1 MRVVYTAFEGRYSDS
16 PRALYERL
24 RHLRPKAQHTWLCDP
39 LHAAGFPAD
48 VRTVS
53 HDGRKAIT
61 ALETADLIVSNTH
74 IELDWVKK
82 PGATYLQ
89 TWHGTPLKR
98 IHNDVLWAPEGRLAY
113 LDRDVERWDYLLS
126 PNHVST
132 PRLRD
137 AFGFTGEVLEV
148 GYPRNDVL
156 SSPDAPAIRA
166 RVRAALGIPDDVTA
180 VLYTPTWRD
189 NEYWADGTPDVSL
202 ALDVDAFVE
211 TLGPKQWLLPRLHYM
226 VTSRSEALDR
236 DGVVDVS
243 WYPDVHELYLAA
255 DVMIT
260 DYSSTMF
267 DFAITGK
274 PMLFY
279 AYDLESYRDSLRGFY
294 FDFQPLAPG
303 PVLETSAEVID
314 ALQHLDE
321 VTEAYRERYATFQE
335 LFTHL
340 DDGHATDR
348 LRWLFAKHHRRP
360 QLSPWPLTAVP
371 EPSGSA

>member
-1 MRVVYTAFEGRYSDS
+1 VNIVYCAFDGRYSDN

-24 RHLRPKAQHTWLCDP
+24 RPSLPGAQHTWLRDP
-39 LHAAGFPAD
+39 LHASGFPRGT
-48 VRTVS
+48 RTVRYGS
-53 HDGRKAIT
+53 RRGRA
-61 ALETADLIVSNTH
+61 ALEAADLVVSNTH
-74 IELDWVKK
+74 IEVDWVKK
-82 PGATYLQ
+82 PGAVYLQ

-113 LDRDVERWDYLLS
+113 LDQDVQRWDYLLS
-126 PNHVST
+126 PNEVST

-137 AFGFTGEVLEV
+137 AFGFTGEVLET

-156 SSPDAPAIRA
+156 SSPEAPAIRA
-166 RVRAALGIPDDVTA
+166 RVRARLGIPDDVTA

-189 NEYWADGTPDVSL
+189 DEFYADGTPNVQL
-202 ALDVDAFVE
+202 ALDVDAFTRV
-211 TLGPKQWLLPRLHYM
+211 LGPQQWLLPRLHYM
-226 VTSRSEALDR
+226 VTDRSEPLDR

-274 PMLFY
+274 PLLFY
-279 AYDLESYRDSLRGFY
+279 AYDLDSYRDSLRGFY
-294 FDFQPLAPG
+294 FDFEPLAPG
-303 PVLETSAEVID
+303 PVLQTSDEVLT
-314 ALQHLDE
+314 ALQNLDE
-321 VTEAYRERYATFQE
+321 IVAQYAERYWSFQQ

-340 DDGHATDR
+340 EDGHVSER
-348 LRWLFAKHHRRP
+348 LRWLFTERSRAP
-360 QLSPWPLTAVP
+360 QLTGQ
-371 EPSGSA
+371 E